1 MAVGLPQVCIL
12 LVLVITLVLLGYGF
26 YDVLKGQKTSEDD
39 PAQTIS
45 RQIRGIGLII
55 LGHIV
60 FVVGMAICLG
70 GMKRSCDMDKNCD
83 NFLKDFL
90 SY

>member
-1 MAVGLPQVCIL
+1 MAIGLPHICTL
-12 LVLVITLVLLGYGF
+12 LVLVFTLILLGYGF
-26 YDVLKGQKTSEDD
+26 YDVLKGQKSSEDD

-45 RQIRGIGLII
+45 RQVRGIGLII

-60 FVVGMAICLG
+60 FIVGMALCLG
-70 GMKRSCDMDKNCD
+70 GMKRSCNMDKNCE

-90 SY
+90 N